1 MAFYWPFCVLPE
13 KLAAPEI
20 IRQPPSGSER
30 AGPDVGQCLKV
41 NHRRLSFGI
50 ANFRRRAYISLRLG
64 IPPPGEMLF
73 AGDCADSGVLREQV
87 TRLVNQAA
95 VAMPADRI
103 GREARDTIISALLRA
118 EHYNYFLDCACG
130 HSVLLHTN
138 IPLECWE

>member
-1 MAFYWPFCVLPE
+1 MFRLRDLCKEHL
-13 KLAAPEI
+13 
-20 IRQPPSGSER
+20 
-30 AGPDVGQCLKV
+30 DM
-41 NHRRLSFGI
+41 RRIHFS
-50 ANFRRRAYISLRLG
+50 RRAALPAVTRQEFTGRLG
-64 IPPPGEMLF
+64 IQPPGEMLF